1 MVSKTSSTSL
11 WCLVNFKHVASST
24 CCFFPLLSLLAW
36 IGGHYANGILIW
48 LSFLTLGIW
57 GILALN
63 ALQMIVQLF
72 TRHRRKVWLPLLAIL
87 LHTDYLLAV
96 WQPSFPG
103 RNTLPEGAQPLT
115 VVTYNTT
122 HFFWDRQ
129 QTMRDAAAYIHQL
142 QPDIICMQEAPDGA
156 YYQADTV
163 RKAFSYVPHHCVSGR
178 TDHLP
183 MMIGSRYPLQH
194 IRTLYF
200 KNSVN
205 LAMIADVCM
214 PTDTVRLFCNHLETT
229 SVNQYRGQIQ
239 AASKPWMFRLKAGV
253 KLILRMKENFRKR
266 AAQADYIAEE
276 IRRSPYPVV
285 VCGDFN
291 DTPASYAYHRMKGAL
306 TDGFRD
312 AGRGYQYTFRQLKR
326 IWRIDYIFYS
336 DELKG
341 LSYDSPDAPYSDH
354 KMVVWKGYK
363 K

>member
-1 MVSKTSSTSL
+1 M
-11 WCLVNFKHVASST
+11 HY
-24 CCFFPLLSLLAW
+24 FFPLLSLLAW

-72 TRHRRKVWLPLLAIL
+72 TRHRRKAWLPLLAIL

-103 RNTLPEGAQPLT
+103 RNTLPEGAQSLT

-122 HFFWDRQ
+122 HFFWDGQ
-129 QTMRDAAAYIHQL
+129 QTMQEAAAYIRRL
-142 QPDIICMQEAPDGA
+142 QPDIVCMQEAPLATVHQPDST
-156 YYQADTV
+156 YQAFAYLPYQLLTQRV
-163 RKAFSYVPHHCVSGR
+163 
-178 TDHLP
+178 DHTLL
-183 MMIGSRYPLQH
+183 GVFCRYPMQRIKTVYFSDSWNATAITDVYLPQDT
-194 IRTLYF
+194 IRMF
-200 KNSVN
+200 NV
-205 LAMIADVCM
+205 
-214 PTDTVRLFCNHLETT
+214 HLETT
-229 SVNQYRGQIQ
+229 SLNMYRRDIRKTTK
-239 AASKPWMFRLKAGV
+239 SIIFRLKVVG
-253 KLILRMKENFRKR
+253 KLILQMKENFRKR
-266 AAQADYIAEE
+266 AEQADYIAEE

-291 DTPASYAYHRMKGAL
+291 DPPASYTYHRMKGAL

-312 AGRGYQYTFRQLKR
+312 AGKGYQYTFRQLKR

-341 LSYDSPDAPYSDH
+341 ISYDSPDTPYSDH
-354 KMVVWKGYK
+354 KMVVWQGYTK
-363 K
+363 

>member
-1 MVSKTSSTSL
+1 M
-11 WCLVNFKHVASST
+11 HY
-24 CCFFPLLSLLAW
+24 FFPLLSLLAW

-63 ALQMIVQLF
+63 TLQMIVQLF
-72 TRHRRKVWLPLLAIL
+72 TRHRRKAWLPLLAIL

-122 HFFWDRQ
+122 HFFWDKQ
-129 QTMRDAAAYIHQL
+129 QTMQEAAAYIRQL
-142 QPDIICMQEAPDGA
+142 QPDVVCMQEAPDA
-156 YYQADTV
+156 SYYQMDSI
-163 RKAFSYVPHHCVSGR
+163 RMAFDYVVYRYISGR

-183 MMIGSRYPLQH
+183 MMISSRYPLRAV
-194 IRTLYF
+194 RTLFF

-214 PTDTVRLFCNHLETT
+214 PHDTVRVFCNHLETT

-239 AASKPWMFRLKAGV
+239 ATSKPWLFRLKAGV
-253 KLILRMKENFRKR
+253 KLILQMKENFRKR

-276 IRRSPYPVV
+276 IRRSPIFCFLFICCRGMWRLQRYPRLLYL
-285 VCGDFN
+285 
-291 DTPASYAYHRMKGAL
+291 S
-306 TDGFRD
+306 
-312 AGRGYQYTFRQLKR
+312 
-326 IWRIDYIFYS
+326 S
-336 DELKG
+336 DERCTDRWIPRCRQR
-341 LSYDSPDAPYSDH
+341 LSIHLPSAQTHLADRLYLLFRRTERSF
-354 KMVVWKGYK
+354 V
-363 K
+363 

>member
-1 MVSKTSSTSL
+1 
-11 WCLVNFKHVASST
+11 
-24 CCFFPLLSLLAW
+24 
-36 IGGHYANGILIW
+36 
-48 LSFLTLGIW
+48 
-57 GILALN
+57 
-63 ALQMIVQLF
+63 
-72 TRHRRKVWLPLLAIL
+72 
-87 LHTDYLLAV
+87 
-96 WQPSFPG
+96 
-103 RNTLPEGAQPLT
+103 
-115 VVTYNTT
+115 
-122 HFFWDRQ
+122 
-129 QTMRDAAAYIHQL
+129 MREAAAYIRQL

-214 PTDTVRLFCNHLETT
+214 PTDTIRLFCNHLETT

-341 LSYDSPDAPYSDH
+341 LSYDSPDTPYSDH
-354 KMVVWKGYK
+354 KMVVWRGCIEQK
-363 K
+363 

>member
-1 MVSKTSSTSL
+1 MHCIL
-11 WCLVNFKHVASST
+11 
-24 CCFFPLLSLLAW
+24 PLLSLFAW
-36 IGGHYANGILIW
+36 LGGHYANGILIW

-115 VVTYNTT
+115 VITYNTS
-122 HFFWDRQ
+122 HFYIGQDFVLRE
-129 QTMRDAAAYIHQL
+129 AAASLAAQ
-142 QPDIICMQEAPDGA
+142 QPDILCMQEAPDGE
-156 YYQADTV
+156 YYHPDSIRQSFHYLPYAVTSH
-163 RKAFSYVPHHCVSGR
+163 RS
-178 TDHLP
+178 DHLP
-183 MMIGSRYPLQH
+183 IAIYSRYPL
-194 IRTLYF
+194 IPVDTLYYR
-200 KNSVN
+200 NSFNVS
-205 LAMIADVCM
+205 LMADVQL
-214 PTDTVRLFCNHLETT
+214 PDTRVRIINNHLQTT
-229 SVNQYRGQIQ
+229 SVNVHRGLLMES
-239 AASKPWMFRLKAGV
+239 SKPWTIRIKAAGRL
-253 KLILRMKENFRKR
+253 LWDMKENFRKR

-291 DTPASYAYHRMKGAL
+291 DTPASYAYHRMKGVL

-312 AGRGYQYTFRQLKR
+312 AGRGYQYTFRQLWKL
-326 IWRIDYIFYS
+326 WRIDYIFYS

-341 LSYDSPDAPYSDH
+341 LSYEAPDAPYSDH
-354 KMVVWKGYK
+354 NRVVWKGYIMNK
-363 K
+363 AFIQ

>member
-1 MVSKTSSTSL
+1 MS
-11 WCLVNFKHVASST
+11 VASLT
-24 CCFFPLLSLLAW
+24 CSFLPFLSLLAW

-72 TRHRRKVWLPLLAIL
+72 TRHRRKAWLPLLAIL

-129 QTMRDAAAYIHQL
+129 QTMQEAAAYIRRL
-142 QPDIICMQEAPDGA
+142 QPDVVCMQEAPDA
-156 YYQADTV
+156 SYYQMDSI
-163 RKAFSYVPHHCVSGR
+163 RMAFDYVVYRYISGR

-183 MMIGSRYPLQH
+183 MMISSRYPLRAV
-194 IRTLYF
+194 RTLFF

-205 LAMIADVCM
+205 LAMVADVCM
-214 PTDTVRLFCNHLETT
+214 PHDTVRVFCNHLETT

-239 AASKPWMFRLKAGV
+239 AASKPWLFRLKAGA
-253 KLILRMKENFRKR
+253 KLILQMKENFRKR

-276 IRRSPYPVV
+276 IRRSPCRGMWRLQRYPRLLYLSPDERRADRWIPR
-285 VCGDFN
+285 C
-291 DTPASYAYHRMKGAL
+291 
-306 TDGFRD
+306 
-312 AGRGYQYTFRQLKR
+312 RQ
-326 IWRIDYIFYS
+326 
-336 DELKG
+336 G
-341 LSYDSPDAPYSDH
+341 LSIHLPSAQTYLADRLYLLFRRTERNIL
-354 KMVVWKGYK
+354 
-363 K
+363 

>member
-1 MVSKTSSTSL
+1 M
-11 WCLVNFKHVASST
+11 CY
-24 CCFFPLLSLLAW
+24 FFPLLSLLAW

-72 TRHRRKVWLPLLAIL
+72 TRHRRKAWLPLLAIL

-103 RNTLPEGAQPLT
+103 RNTLPEGVQPLT

-129 QTMRDAAAYIHQL
+129 QTMQEAAAYIRRL
-142 QPDIICMQEAPDGA
+142 QPDVVCMQEAPDA
-156 YYQADTV
+156 SYYQMDSI
-163 RKAFSYVPHHCVSGR
+163 RMAFDYVVYRYISGR

-183 MMIGSRYPLQH
+183 MMISSRYPLRAV
-194 IRTLYF
+194 RTLFF

-205 LAMIADVCM
+205 LTMIADVCM
-214 PTDTVRLFCNHLETT
+214 PHDTVRVFCNHLETT

-239 AASKPWMFRLKAGV
+239 AASKPWLFRLKAGV

-341 LSYDSPDAPYSDH
+341 LSYDSPDTPYSDH
-354 KMVVWKGYK
+354 KMVVWQGYK
-363 K
+363 KHE

>member
-1 MVSKTSSTSL
+1 M
-11 WCLVNFKHVASST
+11 CY
-24 CCFFPLLSLLAW
+24 FFPFLSLLAW
-36 IGGHYANGILIW
+36 IGGRYADGILIW

-72 TRHRRKVWLPLLAIL
+72 TRHRRKAWLPLLAIL

-122 HFFWDRQ
+122 HFFWNRL
-129 QTMRDAAAYIHQL
+129 QTMPEAAAYIRRL
-142 QPDIICMQEAPDGA
+142 QPDVVCMQEAPDA
-156 YYQADTV
+156 SYYQMDSI
-163 RKAFSYVPHHCVSGR
+163 RRAFDYVVYRYISGR

-183 MMIGSRYPLQH
+183 MMISSRYPLRAV
-194 IRTLYF
+194 RTLFF

-214 PTDTVRLFCNHLETT
+214 PHDTVRVFCNHLETT

-253 KLILRMKENFRKR
+253 KLILQMKENFRKR

-291 DTPASYAYHRMKGAL
+291 DTPLSYTYRQLSRKL
-306 TDGFRD
+306 TDSFIEK
-312 AGRGYQYTFRQLKR
+312 GRGIGNTYIGEFPSF
-326 IWRIDYIFYS
+326 RIDYV
-336 DELKG
+336 LH
-341 LSYDSPDAPYSDH
+341 SPTLYTVGYTREDITLSDH
-354 KMVVWKGYK
+354 YPIKVKIRKGS
-363 K
+363 

>member
-1 MVSKTSSTSL
+1 MNYL
-11 WCLVNFKHVASST
+11 
-24 CCFFPLLSLLAW
+24 FPLLSLLAW
-36 IGGHYANGILIW
+36 FGGHYANGILIW
-48 LSFLTLGIW
+48 LSFLALGIW

-96 WQPSFPG
+96 WQPSFSG
-103 RNTLPEGAQPLT
+103 RNTLPEGAQQLT
-115 VVTYNTT
+115 VVTYNTS

-129 QTMRDAAAYIHQL
+129 QTMREAAVYIRQL
-142 QPDIICMQEAPDGA
+142 QPDLICMQEAPTA
-156 YYQADTV
+156 MVYHSDTIKRV
-163 RKAFSYVPHHCVSGR
+163 FCYLPYSLNSIR
-178 TDHLP
+178 TDHTPL
-183 MMIGSRYPLQH
+183 SVYSKYPLQLVK
-194 IRTLYF
+194 TVYYKET
-200 KNSVN
+200 KNAS
-205 LAMIADVCM
+205 MIVDVVCLN
-214 PTDTVRLFCNHLETT
+214 DTIRLFCNHLQTT

-253 KLILRMKENFRKR
+253 KLILQMKENFRKR

-291 DTPASYAYHRMKGAL
+291 DTPASYTYHRMKGAL

-341 LSYDSPDAPYSDH
+341 LSYDSPDTPYSDH
-354 KMVVWKGYK
+354 KMVVWQGYRK
-363 K
+363 L